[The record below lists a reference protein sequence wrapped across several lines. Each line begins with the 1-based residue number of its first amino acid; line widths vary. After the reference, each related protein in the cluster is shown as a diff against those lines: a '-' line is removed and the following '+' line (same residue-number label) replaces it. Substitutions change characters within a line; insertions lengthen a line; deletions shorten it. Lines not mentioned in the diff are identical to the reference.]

1 MDLHPSHL
9 DSHCRHRNATFRV
22 CICRSCTWTPY
33 QNIFGDLEVFH
44 HHHWWMLSA
53 RCMPIAGSLRA
64 LLCTCIAMRWKN
76 ISMFQWTAC
85 SRDKMFQSLFQ
96 SRNERS
102 GSPKRDD
109 TTIVY
114 LRKRYFNCWFK
125 IKIFN
130 EEHFSTRFFSLFLP
144 TVFVYYQLFLLSF
157 FSFLYSLYIRIAENY
172 LISNTMLCKMNQ

>member
-9 DSHCRHRNATFRV
+9 DSHCHHRNATFRV

-44 HHHWWMLSA
+44 HHHWWMLSV

-85 SRDKMFQSLFQ
+85 SRDKIFQSLFQ

-125 IKIFN
+125 IKNFQRRTLFN
-130 EEHFSTRFFSLFLP
+130 EILFSFSPNSFCLLSTSP
-144 TVFVYYQLFLLSF
+144 SLLFLL
-157 FSFLYSLYIRIAENY
+157 LILSLYQNSRKLFDFKY
-172 LISNTMLCKMNQ
+172 HVM